1 MSRYVLTGASGHI
14 GNNLVR
20 LINRLE
26 PLAEVVTLNR
36 RKITTELIGT
46 KVTQIIG
53 DLNNIDFLRQ
63 NITKDDIVIHLACVI
78 DLTNRKRDLMY
89 RTNYLMTKNI
99 CDICNSVGVK
109 KFVYIGSVD
118 AIARTG
124 KEDIITEPNHYRPEC
139 IKSYYGKTKAV
150 ATQYVLNAI
159 NEDSNFNCAIV
170 LPSAVVGVNDYKP
183 SAIGK
188 VILNVINNK
197 AEFGI
202 KGGYNF
208 VDVRDVCQAI
218 YTLCNYND
226 RGQYIVSGH
235 DVSVSELY
243 SMINNCLGV
252 KKKPIIIPLPIVWL
266 CMPFVSVL
274 SPVTVKSLRE
284 THNYSNAKMIDLGV
298 KPRAIEDTFNDTIN
312 WFIDNK
318 TLFIDN
324 NY

>member
-36 RKITTELIGT
+36 RKVTTELSGA
-46 KVTQIIG
+46 KVSQVVG
-53 DLNNIDFLRQ
+53 DLNSIDFLRQ

-78 DLTNRKRDLMY
+78 DLTNRKKDLMY
-89 RTNYLMTKNI
+89 STNYLMTKNI
-99 CDICNSVGVK
+99 CDICKSVGVK
-109 KFVYIGSVD
+109 KLVYVGSVD

-124 KEDIITEPNHYRPEC
+124 KEDVITEPDSYHPELM
-139 IKSYYGKTKAV
+139 KDYYGKTKAM
-150 ATQYVLNAI
+150 ATQYVLDAI
-159 NEDSNFNCAIV
+159 NSDPDFNCAIV

-188 VILNVINNK
+188 VVFNVINGK

-208 VDVRDVCQAI
+208 VDVRDVCQII
-218 YTLCNYND
+218 YALCNSTD
-226 RGQYIVSGH
+226 CGQYIVSGH
-235 DVSVSELY
+235 NVSVAELY
-243 SMINNCLGV
+243 GMINNCLGL
-252 KKKPIIIPLPIVWL
+252 KKKPVIIPLPIVWL

-284 THNYSNAKMIDLGV
+284 AHNYSNTKMLGLGV
-298 KPRAIEDTFNDTIN
+298 RPRDIVDTIKDTVN
-312 WFIDNK
+312 WFVDNK
-318 TLFIDN
+318 TIFVDN
-324 NY
+324 KY